1 MKKTKK
7 TKNVANE
14 GIKRKSWGVPQTVAS
29 IVGGVAGVVGVTVFG
44 VYLAGGFN
52 EKIINPDSI
61 YFVYDSE
68 NFNTSYSQYE
78 TCEDFEITIKAPNEG
93 ITKNQ
98 VTLSFDSSMPTV
110 HSQGYISNSIISVPE
125 IVTIGQPFKVSLV
138 KGILKD
144 DDGHEILDDNGS
156 TIDWINGGITKLFAQ
171 SEFNEINVVSFQIAV
186 DVPVYRTETLIV
198 NSEGQITD
206 KIVTGET
213 FTVST
218 KYIPTSSQYMFSD
231 YYKNREGQLV
241 KNQSI
246 GLNKAREKHSFY
258 QAKNTSA
265 VSHIYDDKYNMH
277 FLAGSD
283 PVDEIFISGYTYNN
297 AKDEILFN
305 EGIGQMQDAE
315 YYNAN
320 LVNVSSLPDKVYSEA
335 SLSLR
340 EASIGRFE
348 VSKTKINLNK
358 DQETNVFM
366 QQNIY
371 QQNSDFIG
379 AKIYSTSGTLLD
391 GMLSNI
397 VLNFECE
404 GKDPTKGENAFLFV
418 EGGEEIEIE
427 GKKYFKPFIGDEE
440 QIADLRYSYWKMKSI
455 LTKDI
460 KVYVSLIINGESG
473 IEFFKNGDTEL
484 RYELSLSVKEQ
495 VEEPLSWNDSD
506 DINVLLSYNE
516 DGTVAPHS
524 INLSVLANVPE
535 NNKYKDPI
543 FFAYFGERNDELANQ
558 IIGANSYD
566 KQASGRYAV
575 GADNLYL
582 YAIDGDSINLY
593 TTGEF
598 KIYFG
603 TTTGN
608 YNLDGTF
615 EMALICNQG
624 INVVCQKS
632 LYDDSVTSGELDT
645 SNYEEE
651 DETEVLINQ
660 GESLPIIAT
669 FKVKAE
675 SAPIFEEEFYKGKIN
690 LVVLDKFGNDIST
703 LFVVENTIFT
713 TDSETGE
720 GILTYTLKINEII
733 SIEEESGVYVGSLKL
748 TYDEDVFVWTFD
760 INKDVCIYDATTKEI
775 YVDTDENYKFTNIL
789 NGTSSVFVE
798 QTLNVEGGFDIS
810 IVCEDDEENE
820 RNYSTV
826 EAFLVD
832 IFGNESERIVLVD
845 QKGRTD
851 SLKGLWEFYCASGA
865 SSVVNITS
873 GGQSFTFKEA
883 SSQEVTLGIRSKDRK
898 KTTTEVLKFEVTSV
912 GVQSIKY
919 DNRTSIEEEEDLA
932 ETTEE
937 ISSVILSKYGAQ
949 GKVFDFA
956 KQIKFFTDTD
966 ATQEYNKVYFSLST
980 AFISGSSLSD
990 RMILDLFGEGGVIT
1004 ITLTDGNTLTDYDA
1018 TSLRAKLINAKI
1030 ASLTFN
1036 KDFAVTQTLRFI
1048 ANDESG
1054 SVNTTIDLNILKN
1067 CEISEI
1073 SYGNCYAESP
1083 IEILNSVSYMSGEES
1098 KNLIDFYSQAQG
1110 VYIVAVQDGFDVIYQ
1125 IVEASEKPEN
1135 AIATITRV
1143 EEQIDMETVIS
1154 RGYVTFEDF
1163 WDEEEKTFA
1172 VHFRP
1177 EGNNYYTLDKLIEFN
1192 VKRNI
1197 EIQDLEK
1204 TYYILSE
1211 GGKISDY
1218 ASITRKNGD
1227 NAINAEIT
1235 YSFDEYLDLLY
1246 DEQTGISVIKKDDAF
1261 FDFAYNE
1268 QEIETNLRISI
1279 AGFEIGQLPI
1289 KIKPYTNGT
1298 TDDIYAVL
1306 AGLFSPTNDEE
1317 QYTQI
1322 RTFDDVEYMM
1332 VSKSYMSWKFT
1343 NLIGYTIQPS
1353 QIDNGNRLTFISVTN
1368 SIVTF
1373 RTVNPPLLEGLNDTS
1388 IYLPLTIK
1396 QGENNIALVRVP
1408 VIVSSIDY
1416 VQAIYENVNQEKL
1429 LEYSLMTPEEL
1440 IENNIYKEVDAGSV
1454 ETLLKQEI
1462 DEDFIGI
1469 KACTG
1474 ATHKLEYYPIDNTVG
1489 ASSSEI
1495 IKNINIYQDENG
1507 KIVGDISLNHLAGK
1521 DEGNFLYL
1529 PLKYTITSA
1538 TSTASQV
1545 FYYLLKVNA
1554 DTTIKDSI
1562 YAYDG
1567 SEEHRVQTLNTQG
1580 EINFE
1585 EFFDEKTLHNNEKRF
1600 NVEKNGYDD
1609 LSSKNEIVSV
1619 TIDNDDPI
1627 TNENE
1632 WRNYIQI
1639 SFTNNYNIMTYK
1651 PLISNKITLLIK
1663 HTYPGG
1669 TGDDVLSVLGGEQY
1683 YTIVLNEN
1691 LINYSVRYKLNEE
1704 STNAN
1709 NFEWNF
1715 NNYDF
1720 VERYAEATEFDA
1732 NETYYQKDQDGIY
1745 FEPVENPIEE
1755 DIENYYV
1762 KLKQKSLY
1770 INLIENAQAGS
1781 AESGTVVYNVMN
1793 VGLSYG
1799 DIDQDIKGFEY
1810 DPATGEF
1817 KVDLMDYLDTDRK
1830 VEFAVYTKYGYLGT
1844 LTLNIKA
1851 NATYVL
1857 KQTEIQGGEATNLT
1871 DLFDIKR
1878 DGQYTSYVKATEYR
1892 SIQYYE
1898 YDSENDRYI
1907 PVDIE
1912 SEDFSEYYIF
1922 TNDTYVKATIYEENQ
1937 TYYTYDSE
1945 NEEYIEIAA
1954 GTITEENFSI
1964 YYFFDKDFYIFD
1976 IRVTNGME
1984 SFVDFYG
1991 TLDYG
1996 YGLIKVSDLIEDKTI
2011 ELEIK
2016 VVFEGNYLYTFTQ
2029 EFTLKANITP
2039 ISQINSGTNIIAG
2052 ENLEIDLNDLF
2063 INNNMQDGD
2072 TYGDYNLRFSEIS
2085 ISATSSSPAFAGLD
2099 ENGKTIKTTYVS
2111 EMVTVNLNITATIS
2125 TFDEDV
2131 VQTYNLTYT
2140 FNVYPSVQIIANYPN
2155 PTKEG
2160 QLTEEYIKN
2169 GSTFANILEDFI
2181 GNSAIFSEESRF
2193 DILKASKENDTI
2205 SYNTAVDVKN
2215 EETFDSE
2222 NFSILITEMQNVDI
2236 FTEVEEGDDI
2246 HYKANETIGSNSSVT
2261 FKRGKWN
2268 PTSGTQNDSGIESK
2282 IVLTVTYQK
2291 VSQSYTIYVEDNILS
2306 LELNMATNNIDSQD
2320 EITYE
2325 KIFVDKT
2332 KTTDLYARE
2341 RMASITLRE
2350 GASAYEDNYYFVF
2363 KDSEDSYYVSYPIY
2377 ISANDA
2383 GKTLTIDLGYSFAGK
2398 TFVGLYRTEAVDD
2411 ANSGISIAASDGKI
2425 TGDITNLTN
2434 YKDNVFASPI
2444 KTLNRVQLVYQ
2455 GIAVDYSYFE
2465 SALAELEDVSSTEN
2479 INDADTLPTF
2489 EIDNGSDDIIKEF
2502 TLQYYYMF
2510 TIDVDVLGKASQA
2523 GNYYVLSVNRE
2534 AESIIDMFDIIHP
2547 TTGRNLEKADFNRS
2561 DATIGMEIVGSLDST
2576 LSEHYPAMSQE
2587 TAQKVYLRYTALLTN
2602 NQKAYDFNLLPLGA
2616 KNNGDYQAIE
2626 ITYTSGIFTKTF
2638 YVVVKIMPDY
2648 IVKFGGSTANA
2659 KTEDDG
2665 NIISNENIDVIVT
2678 GQTSTQFTLVGNN
2691 GYLSI
2696 KHQNGNNTSAELSAT
2711 AFDVVL
2717 GNEETIDSQ
2726 TYNIEENVSSKFGN
2740 NPNVEGQISVNGVV
2754 FANQYYFVEGEDV
2767 YGYKFRLYFMLQSQN
2782 STPST
2787 TEEVYEI
2794 TEKTEFELAS
2804 MFELLTIT
2812 ANNDGTLTISSNDAH
2827 PEASGNGITL
2837 IELQGI
2843 KAWLFDRDYATSEDL
2858 PNYLTTKQGGGYEP
2872 AKYGEGEND
2881 KYIIP
2886 STDDRKYL
2894 EISNMTLAHTTID
2907 SIKLFDKDNNE
2918 LQTILQ
2924 EGTNHLITSQPDDEN
2939 VFNGLPPNG
2948 DSRFTLPRIKNTD
2961 VYGEGNVA
2969 DVTMIVR
2976 LKYTKDGNT
2985 EYFDCPV
2992 QLKVT
2997 KEISIKENP
3006 IVAVDGDEVEVANG
3020 FTINVTNTTV
3030 TNTTYINDTLDVL
3043 ADPYNTARFN
3053 LTLKRGGEI
3062 IKEAFVSV
3070 SNSGIGYKRTYYIS
3084 LSKYFGINVK
3094 AGDEIEI
3101 SNKQNCALYY
3111 NNVIREGSN
3120 PTFTVAIITNDTIYI
3135 DNANMLANSPYYIT
3149 RKYYIANCT
3158 IDEYDYA
3165 YRVTKNYYVTGKYY
3179 SMTPGSPQEIY
3190 NVLNDKETNGGI
3202 TTFAEWSS
3210 AFNFN
3215 LLDVSSD
3222 EMSTRFTTPS
3232 TDYLKF
3238 VIDSESSGSGNAEID
3253 ENGNITLL
3261 NNWNPQ
3267 QYITIIVKMKVSG
3280 NDRKISEDDNA
3291 GYVTLATIRLG
3302 EEPTQP

>member
-93 ITKNQ
+93 ITKDQ

-733 SIEEESGVYVGSLKL
+733 SIEEENGVYVGSLKL

-760 INKDVCIYDATTKEI
+760 IDKDVCIYDATTKEI

-826 EAFLVD
+826 EAFLAD
-832 IFGNESERIVLVD
+832 IFGNESEKIVLVD
-845 QKGRTD
+845 QKGKTD

-1218 ASITRKNGD
+1218 ASITRKNGE

-1317 QYTQI
+1317 QYAQI

-1495 IKNINIYQDENG
+1495 IKNISIYQDENG

-1554 DTTIKDSI
+1554 DTAIKDSI

-1600 NVEKNGYDD
+1600 NVEDKNGDLLYD

-1720 VERYAEATEFDA
+1720 VERYAQATEFDA

-1799 DIDQDIKGFEY
+1799 NIDQDIRGFEY

-1851 NATYVL
+1851 NATYSI
-1857 KQTEIQGGEATNLT
+1857 QSENIQGGKETSLT
-1871 DLFDIKR
+1871 SLFSLTR
-1878 DGQYTSYVKATEYR
+1878 DGGEDVVSTDDFTISNVTIK
-1892 SIQYYE
+1892 
-1898 YDSENDRYI
+1898 NG
-1907 PVDIE
+1907 VD
-1912 SEDFSEYYIF
+1912 
-1922 TNDTYVKATIYEENQ
+1922 
-1937 TYYTYDSE
+1937 
-1945 NEEYIEIAA
+1945 
-1954 GTITEENFSI
+1954 
-1964 YYFFDKDFYIFD
+1964 
-1976 IRVTNGME
+1976 
-1984 SFVDFYG
+1984 SFVEFEKEEEAF
-1991 TLDYG
+1991 TK
-1996 YGLIKVSDLIEDKTI
+1996 INVSDLIEDKTI
-2011 ELEIK
+2011 ELEIEIT
-2016 VVFEGNYLYTFTQ
+2016 FADGFTYTFTH

-2052 ENLEIDLNDLF
+2052 ENLEIDLNTLF
-2063 INNNMQDGD
+2063 TNSNITEGNNE
-2072 TYGDYNLRFSEIS
+2072 LSVSEIS

-2099 ENGKTIKTTYVS
+2099 EDGKTIKTTYVS
-2111 EMVTVNLNITATIS
+2111 ENVTVNLNITATIS

-2155 PTKEG
+2155 PTLEG

-2181 GNSAIFSEESRF
+2181 GNSAIFSEKSRF
-2193 DILKASKENDTI
+2193 DILKAIEENNTI
-2205 SYNTAVDVKN
+2205 SYGAEV
-2215 EETFDSE
+2215 EELNIED
-2222 NFSILITEMQNVDI
+2222 FSILITEMQNVDI

-2268 PTSGTQNDSGIESK
+2268 PTSETQNDSGIESK

-2479 INDADTLPTF
+2479 INDADTLPSF
-2489 EIDNGSDDIIKEF
+2489 VIDNGSSQTSKTF
-2502 TLQYYYMF
+2502 TLKYNYMF

-2561 DATIGMEIVGSLDST
+2561 DVTIGMEIIGSLDET
-2576 LSEHYPAMSQE
+2576 LSGYYPTMSQE

-2602 NQKAYDFNLLPLGA
+2602 NQEAYDFNLLPLGA

-2626 ITYTSGIFTKTF
+2626 ITYTSGIFRKTF

-2648 IVKFGGSTANA
+2648 IVKFGGSTANS

-2665 NIISNENIDVIVT
+2665 NIISNENIDVIT
-2678 GQTSTQFTLVGNN
+2678 EQIFTLVGNN

-2711 AFDVVL
+2711 ALFEVKL
-2717 GNEETIDSQ
+2717 GKEETIDSQ
-2726 TYNIEENVSSKFGN
+2726 TYNIPDNVNSKFVGYDQSSP
-2740 NPNVEGQISVNGVV
+2740 NPEYFKGQITVNEVV
-2754 FANQYYFVEGEDV
+2754 FANQYYFIEGHDV

-2794 TEKTEFELAS
+2794 TEETEFELAS

-2812 ANNDGTLTISSNDAH
+2812 ANENDGTLTISSNDAH

-2858 PNYLTTKQGGGYEP
+2858 PNYLTTKQDGGYTSTFT
-2872 AKYGEGEND
+2872 
-2881 KYIIP
+2881 IP
-2886 STDDRKYL
+2886 SDDDRKYL
-2894 EISNMTLAHTTID
+2894 DISNMTLAYTTVD
-2907 SIKLFDKDNNE
+2907 AIKLFDKDNNE
-2918 LQTILQ
+2918 IQTISVD
-2924 EGTNHLITSQPDDEN
+2924 GSKHLITSADA
-2939 VFNGLPPNG
+2939 VFNGLAPGN
-2948 DSRFTLPRIKNTD
+2948 SKFTLPRIQETD
-2961 VYGEGNVA
+2961 IFGEGNTA

-2976 LKYTKDGNT
+2976 LKYAKDGNT

-2997 KEISIKENP
+2997 KAISIKENP
-3006 IVAVDGDEVEVANG
+3006 IVAVDGDEVVVANG
-3020 FTINVTNTTV
+3020 FTIDSNV

-3053 LTLKRGGEI
+3053 LTLKHGGEI

-3094 AGDEIEI
+3094 EGDVIEI
-3101 SNKQNCALYY
+3101 TNKQNCALYY
-3111 NNVIREGSN
+3111 NNNEVEESI
-3120 PTFTVAIITNDTIYI
+3120 TVLTIETDTIYI

-3179 SMTPGSPQEIY
+3179 SMTPRSPQEIY

-3210 AFNFN
+3210 VFNFN
-3215 LLDVSSD
+3215 SLDVSSD
-3222 EMSTRFTTPS
+3222 EMSTQSTTPS

-3253 ENGNITLL
+3253 DNGNITLL
-3261 NNWNPQ
+3261 DNWNPQ

-3280 NDRKISEDDNA
+3280 NDRNISEDDNA